1 MERNAQIGA
10 GQEWDSAGSSS
21 EHRPPRPPAEHR
33 AQPTRGLFRS
43 LKSYNYRLWSA
54 GALVS
59 NVGTWMQRIA
69 QDWLVLT
76 ELTHHDAAAV
86 GFVTALQFAPQLLLL
101 AWTGSAADRCNR
113 RKLLLTTQAVMGLL
127 AAGLGLLTISGLVRA
142 WHVYVFA
149 FLLGCAAA
157 FDAPARQT
165 FVSEMVGE
173 RDLSNAVALN
183 SANFN
188 ASRLIGPAVAG
199 LIIAGVGSGWAF
211 LINAASY
218 VAVIASLL
226 AMRTHELHKGDR
238 ALGGESRLRDGF
250 RYVRSRPDLATL
262 LIMVGLFGALGLNFP
277 VFISSMAV
285 SVFHLNARGFGLL
298 TSAMAVGSVTGAL
311 LAARRE
317 RPRLAMIAASAG
329 LFGTA
334 YILAAL
340 MPGAILFGL
349 MLTFVGLFSQTV
361 TTSSMSLA
369 QISTD
374 QAMRGRVMA
383 LAMTLI
389 LGGQPLGAPLVGW
402 IANMFGPRWALVV
415 GAFGGFAAM
424 GVGAAYLRR
433 RNVRASPGVR
443 VPERRESSP
452 RSRP

>member
-1 MERNAQIGA
+1 MERSIPSEVGDLPDEVQLA
-10 GQEWDSAGSSS
+10 S

-43 LKSYNYRLWSA
+43 LRNYNFRLWSV

-59 NVGTWMQRIA
+59 NIGTWMQRIA

-76 ELTHHDAAAV
+76 SLTHHDAAAV
-86 GFVTALQFAPQLLLL
+86 GLVTALQFAPQLLLL

-113 RKLLLTTQAVMGLL
+113 RKLLLLTQITMGLL
-127 AAGLGLLTISGLVRA
+127 AAGLGLLTISGSVRA

-173 RDLSNAVALN
+173 KDLSNAVALN

-188 ASRLIGPAVAG
+188 ASRLIGPAIAG
-199 LIIAGVGSGWAF
+199 LIIAAVGPGWAF

-218 VAVIASLL
+218 IGVIASLL
-226 AMRTHELHKGDR
+226 AMRAGELHRRDR
-238 ALGGESRLRDGF
+238 AVHSRLRDGLS
-250 RYVRSRPDLATL
+250 YVRSRPDLTTL
-262 LIMVGLFGALGLNFP
+262 LMMVAFFGALGLNFP

-298 TSAMAVGSVTGAL
+298 TSAMALGSVTGAL

-317 RPRLAMIAASAG
+317 RPRLSLIVVSAG
-329 LFGTA
+329 LFGAA

-340 MPGAILFGL
+340 MPGAVLFGL
-349 MLTFVGLFSQTV
+349 MLTLVGVFSQTV

-374 QAMRGRVMA
+374 PVMRGRVMA
-383 LAMTLI
+383 LAMTLV

-402 IANMFGPRWALVV
+402 IANSFGPRWALVA
-415 GAFGGFAAM
+415 GAVGGFAAM
-424 GVGAAYLRR
+424 AIGAVHLR
-433 RNVRASPGVR
+433 G
-443 VPERRESSP
+443 
-452 RSRP
+452 RPDADLP

>member
-1 MERNAQIGA
+1 MEHSSRSDPLEGP
-10 GQEWDSAGSSS
+10 ETVGSGS
-21 EHRPPRPPAEHR
+21 EHRPPRPPPEHR
-33 AQPTRGLFRS
+33 GQPTTGLFRS
-43 LKSYNYRLWSA
+43 LKNYNFRLWSA

-59 NVGTWMQRIA
+59 NIGTWMQRIA

-113 RKLLLTTQAVMGLL
+113 RKLLLLTQATMGLL
-127 AAGLGLLTISGLVRA
+127 AAGLGLLTISGHVRV
-142 WHVYVFA
+142 WHVYIFA

-188 ASRLIGPAVAG
+188 SSRLIGPAVAG
-199 LIIAGVGSGWAF
+199 LVIAEVGSGWAF
-211 LINAASY
+211 VINAASY
-218 VAVIASLL
+218 IAVIASLL
-226 AMRTHELHKGDR
+226 AMRTHALHRNDR
-238 ALGGESRLRDGF
+238 ASGGESRLRDGL
-250 RYVRSRPDLATL
+250 RYVRSRPDLRTL

-317 RPRLAMIAASAG
+317 RPRLPLIVISAG
-329 LFGTA
+329 LFGSA

-340 MPGAILFGL
+340 MPGPILFGL
-349 MLTFVGLFSQTV
+349 MLTFVGVFSQTV

-383 LAMTLI
+383 LAMTLV
-389 LGGQPLGAPLVGW
+389 LGGQPIGAPLVGW
-402 IANMFGPRWALVV
+402 IANSFGPRWALVA
-415 GAFGGFAAM
+415 GAVGGFAAM
-424 GVGAAYLRR
+424 AVGVAYLRGR
-433 RNVRASPGVR
+433 GDPQTS
-443 VPERRESSP
+443 
-452 RSRP
+452 

>member
-1 MERNAQIGA
+1 MERSGSFDLA
-10 GQEWDSAGSSS
+10 ERDEVLSSA

-33 AQPTRGLFRS
+33 PQPTRGLFRS
-43 LKSYNYRLWSA
+43 LRYYNFRLWSA

-113 RKLLLTTQAVMGLL
+113 RKLLLVTQTVMGLL
-127 AAGLGLLTISGLVRA
+127 AAGLGVLTISGLVRA
-142 WHVYVFA
+142 WQVYLFA

-188 ASRLIGPAVAG
+188 SSRLVGPAVAG
-199 LIIAGVGSGWAF
+199 LIIAAVGSGWAF
-211 LINAASY
+211 LINAVSY
-218 VAVIASLL
+218 IGVIVSLL
-226 AMRTHELHKGDR
+226 AMRTGELHRRDR
-238 ALGGESRLRDGF
+238 AVAGESRLRDGL
-250 RYVRSRPDLATL
+250 RYVRSRPDLSTL
-262 LIMVGLFGALGLNFP
+262 LMMVAFFGALGLNFP

-317 RPRLAMIAASAG
+317 RPRLSLIVISAG
-329 LFGTA
+329 LFGSA

-340 MPGAILFGL
+340 MPSPILFGL
-349 MLTFVGLFSQTV
+349 VLTLVGVFSQTV

-383 LAMTLI
+383 LAMTLV

-402 IANMFGPRWALVV
+402 IANSFGPRWALVA
-415 GAFGGFAAM
+415 GAVGGFAAM
-424 GVGAAYLRR
+424 AIGAAYLR
-433 RNVRASPGVR
+433 G
-443 VPERRESSP
+443 RREP
-452 RSRP
+452 ELP

>member
-1 MERNAQIGA
+1 MER
-10 GQEWDSAGSSS
+10 SATTTDAAEPDATGSSVD
-21 EHRPPRPPAEHR
+21 HRPPRPPAEHR

-43 LKSYNYRLWSA
+43 LKNYNYRLWSA

-86 GFVTALQFAPQLLLL
+86 GLVTALQFAPQLLLL

-113 RKLLLTTQAVMGLL
+113 RKLLLVTQACMGLL
-127 AAGLGLLTISGLVRA
+127 AAGLGLLTIAGVVRA

-188 ASRLIGPAVAG
+188 SSRLIGPAVAG
-199 LIIAGVGSGWAF
+199 LIIAAVGPGWAF

-218 VAVIASLL
+218 IAVIASLF
-226 AMRTHELHKGDR
+226 AMRTSELHRRDR
-238 ALGGESRLRDGF
+238 PIAEESRLRDGL
-250 RYVRSRPDLATL
+250 RYVRSRPDLRTL
-262 LIMVGLFGALGLNFP
+262 LVMIGLFGALGLNFP

-285 SVFHLNARGFGLL
+285 SVFHLDARGFGLL

-311 LAARRE
+311 MAARRE
-317 RPRLAMIAASAG
+317 RPRLTLIVVSAG
-329 LFGTA
+329 LFGVA

-340 MPGAILFGL
+340 MPGALLFGL
-349 MLTFVGLFSQTV
+349 ALMLVGVFSQTV
-361 TTSSMSLA
+361 TTSSMSLV
-369 QISTD
+369 QVSTD
-374 QAMRGRVMA
+374 ASMRGRMMA
-383 LAMTLI
+383 LAMTLV

-402 IANMFGPRWALVV
+402 VANSLGPRWALVV
-415 GAFGGFAAM
+415 GACGGFAAM
-424 GVGAAYLRR
+424 AVGLTYIRR
-433 RNVRASPGVR
+433 APEPGQI
-443 VPERRESSP
+443 
-452 RSRP
+452 

>member
-1 MERNAQIGA
+1 MEHSGRSEALEEPLDLEPG
-10 GQEWDSAGSSS
+10 S

-33 AQPTRGLFRS
+33 AQPTTGLFRS
-43 LKSYNYRLWSA
+43 LRNYNFRLWSA

-59 NVGTWMQRIA
+59 NIGTWMQRIA

-86 GFVTALQFAPQLLLL
+86 GFVTALQFAPPLLLL

-113 RKLLLTTQAVMGLL
+113 RKLLLVTQATMGLL

-142 WHVYVFA
+142 WHVYIFA

-188 ASRLIGPAVAG
+188 SSRLIGPAVAG
-199 LIIAGVGSGWAF
+199 LVIAEVGSGWAF

-218 VAVIASLL
+218 IAVIASLL
-226 AMRTHELHKGDR
+226 AMRTASLHRNDR
-238 ALGGESRLRDGF
+238 ATGGESRLRDGF
-250 RYVRSRPDLATL
+250 RYVRSRPDLRTL

-317 RPRLAMIAASAG
+317 RPRLPLIVIAAG
-329 LFGTA
+329 LFGSA

-340 MPGAILFGL
+340 MPGPILFGL
-349 MLTFVGLFSQTV
+349 MLTFVGVFSQTV

-383 LAMTLI
+383 LAMTLV

-402 IANMFGPRWALVV
+402 IANSFGPRWALVA
-415 GAFGGFAAM
+415 GALGGFAAM
-424 GVGAAYLRR
+424 AVGIVYLR
-433 RNVRASPGVR
+433 G
-443 VPERRESSP
+443 RREPDLS
-452 RSRP
+452 

>member
-1 MERNAQIGA
+1 MERSVEVQRADG
-10 GQEWDSAGSSS
+10 DDDLLRSS
-21 EHRPPRPPAEHR
+21 EHGPPRPPPEHR
-33 AQPTRGLFRS
+33 GLPTHGLFRS
-43 LKSYNYRLWSA
+43 LKNYNFRLWSA

-69 QDWLVLT
+69 QDWLILT
-76 ELTHHDAAAV
+76 QLTHHDAAAV
-86 GFVTALQFAPQLLLL
+86 GFTTALQFSPQLLLL

-113 RKLLLTTQAVMGLL
+113 RKLLLVTQVTMGLL

-188 ASRLIGPAVAG
+188 ASRLIGPAIAG
-199 LIIAGVGSGWAF
+199 LVIAEVGSGWAF
-211 LINAASY
+211 LINACSY
-218 VAVIASLL
+218 IGVIASLL
-226 AMRTHELHKGDR
+226 AMRTAKLHNRDR
-238 ALGGESRLRDGF
+238 PASGESGLRDGL
-250 RYVRSRPDLATL
+250 RYVRSRPDLRTL
-262 LIMVGLFGALGLNFP
+262 LIMIGLFGALGLNFP

-317 RPRLAMIAASAG
+317 RPRLTLIVASAG
-329 LFGTA
+329 LFGSA
-334 YILAAL
+334 YVLAAL
-340 MPGAILFGL
+340 MPGALLFGM
-349 MLTFVGLFSQTV
+349 MLTLVGVFSQTV

-369 QISTD
+369 QVSTD
-374 QAMRGRVMA
+374 SAMRGRVMA

-402 IANMFGPRWALVV
+402 IANAFGPRWALVV
-415 GAFGGFAAM
+415 GALGGFAAM
-424 GVGAAYLRR
+424 AVGLAHLRSEAR
-433 RNVRASPGVR
+433 RNARPMPGVR
-443 VPERRESSP
+443 AGERREST
-452 RSRP
+452 

>member
-1 MERNAQIGA
+1 MERRRRIDAA
-10 GQEWDSAGSSS
+10 ERKEGQSLVD
-21 EHRPPRPPAEHR
+21 HRPPRPPAEHR

-43 LKSYNYRLWSA
+43 LKNHNYRLWSA

-76 ELTHHDAAAV
+76 ELTNHDAAAV

-113 RKLLLTTQAVMGLL
+113 RKLLLVTQACMGLL

-173 RDLSNAVALN
+173 KDLSNAVALN

-188 ASRLIGPAVAG
+188 SSRLIGPAVAG
-199 LIIAGVGSGWAF
+199 MVIAAVGPGWAF
-211 LINAASY
+211 LINAGSY
-218 VAVIASLL
+218 IGVIASLL
-226 AMRTHELHKGDR
+226 AIRTSELHRRDR
-238 ALGGESRLRDGF
+238 PIAGEGRLRDGL
-250 RYVRSRPDLATL
+250 RYVRSRPDLRTL
-262 LIMVGLFGALGLNFP
+262 LIMIGLFGALGLNFP

-317 RPRLAMIAASAG
+317 RPRLTLIVASAG
-329 LFGTA
+329 LFGAA

-340 MPGAILFGL
+340 MPVALLFGL
-349 MLTFVGLFSQTV
+349 ALTLVGIFSQTV
-361 TTSSMSLA
+361 TTSSMSLV
-369 QISTD
+369 QVSTD
-374 QAMRGRVMA
+374 VSMRGRVMA
-383 LAMTLI
+383 LAMTLV
-389 LGGQPLGAPLVGW
+389 LGGQPIGAPLVGW
-402 IANMFGPRWALVV
+402 VANSFGPRWALVV
-415 GAFGGFAAM
+415 GACGGFAAM
-424 GVGAAYLRR
+424 AVGIVYLRR
-433 RNVRASPGVR
+433 ESGPLRA
-443 VPERRESSP
+443 
-452 RSRP
+452 

>member
-1 MERNAQIGA
+1 MERSAQFEAADERDGLA
-10 GQEWDSAGSSS
+10 PSS
-21 EHRPPRPPAEHR
+21 EHGPPRPPPEHR
-33 AQPTRGLFRS
+33 GQPTSGLFRS
-43 LKSYNYRLWSA
+43 LRNYNFRLWSA
-54 GALVS
+54 GALIS

-76 ELTHHDAAAV
+76 GLTHHDAAAV

-113 RKLLLTTQAVMGLL
+113 RKLLLVTQTCMGLC
-127 AAGLGLLTISGLVRA
+127 AAGLGLLTIFGLVRI
-142 WHVYVFA
+142 WHVYIFA
-149 FLLGCAAA
+149 FALGCAAA

-173 RDLSNAVALN
+173 QHLSNAVALN

-188 ASRLIGPAVAG
+188 SSRLVGPAVAG
-199 LIIAGVGSGWAF
+199 LIIAAVGPGWAF
-211 LINAASY
+211 LINSCSY
-218 VAVIASLL
+218 IGVIGSLV
-226 AMRTHELHKGDR
+226 AMRTSELHKRDG
-238 ALGGESRLRDGF
+238 AGEGESRLRDGL
-250 RYVRSRPDLATL
+250 RYVRSRPDLRTL
-262 LIMVGLFGALGLNFP
+262 LIMIGLFGALGLNFP

-285 SVFHLNARGFGLL
+285 SVFHLDARGFGLL

-317 RPRLAMIAASAG
+317 RPRLTLIVASAG

-334 YILAAL
+334 YVLAAL
-340 MPGAILFGL
+340 MPQALLFGL
-349 MLTFVGLFSQTV
+349 TLTLVGVFSQTV
-361 TTSSMSLA
+361 TTSSMSLV

-383 LAMTLI
+383 LAMTLV

-402 IANMFGPRWALVV
+402 VANTFGPRWALVV

-424 GVGAAYLRR
+424 AVGAAYLRK
-433 RNVRASPGVR
+433 RNVPASPGVR
-443 VPERRESSP
+443 AREQRESS
-452 RSRP
+452 

>member
-1 MERNAQIGA
+1 MER
-10 GQEWDSAGSSS
+10 SAEFDADDVGDLPPPG

-43 LKSYNYRLWSA
+43 LKNHNFRLWSA

-76 ELTHHDAAAV
+76 ELTRHDAAAV

-113 RKLLLTTQAVMGLL
+113 RKLLLATQACMGLL
-127 AAGLGLLTISGLVRA
+127 AAGLGLLTITGLVRA

-188 ASRLIGPAVAG
+188 SSRLIGPAVAG
-199 LIIAGVGSGWAF
+199 LVIAAVGPGWAF

-218 VAVIASLL
+218 IGVIASLT
-226 AMRTHELHKGDR
+226 MIRTGELHRRDR
-238 ALGGESRLRDGF
+238 PIAGESRLRDGF
-250 RYVRSRPDLATL
+250 RYVRLRSDLRTL

-317 RPRLAMIAASAG
+317 QPRLTLIVASAG
-329 LFGTA
+329 LFGSA

-340 MPGAILFGL
+340 MPGPVLFGL
-349 MLTFVGLFSQTV
+349 MLTLVGVFSQTV
-361 TTSSMSLA
+361 TTSSMSLV

-374 QAMRGRVMA
+374 ASMRGRVMA
-383 LAMTLI
+383 LAMTLV

-402 IANMFGPRWALVV
+402 VANSLGPRWALVV
-415 GAFGGFAAM
+415 GACGGFAAM
-424 GVGAAYLRR
+424 AVGLAYLRGR
-433 RNVRASPGVR
+433 RKPQPA
-443 VPERRESSP
+443 
-452 RSRP
+452 

>member
-1 MERNAQIGA
+1 MER
-10 GQEWDSAGSSS
+10 SGSSDSLAEPTQLDRAS
-21 EHRPPRPPAEHR
+21 EHRPPRPPPEHR
-33 AQPTRGLFRS
+33 GQPTTGLFRS
-43 LKSYNYRLWSA
+43 LRTYNFRLWSA

-59 NVGTWMQRIA
+59 NIGTWMQRIA

-113 RKLLLTTQAVMGLL
+113 RKLLLVTQATMGLL
-127 AAGLGLLTISGLVRA
+127 AAGLGLLTISGVVRV
-142 WHVYVFA
+142 WHVYIFA

-188 ASRLIGPAVAG
+188 SSRLIGPAVAG
-199 LIIAGVGSGWAF
+199 LVIAEVGSGWAF
-211 LINAASY
+211 LVNAASY
-218 VAVIASLL
+218 IAVIASLL
-226 AMRTHELHKGDR
+226 AMRTYALHRNDR
-238 ALGGESRLRDGF
+238 ATGGESRLGDGL
-250 RYVRSRPDLATL
+250 RYVRSRPDLRTL

-317 RPRLAMIAASAG
+317 RPRLPLIVVSAG

-334 YILAAL
+334 YIFAAL
-340 MPGAILFGL
+340 MPGPIFFGF
-349 MLTFVGLFSQTV
+349 MLTLVGVFSQTV

-383 LAMTLI
+383 LAMTLV
-389 LGGQPLGAPLVGW
+389 LGGQPIGAPLVGW
-402 IANMFGPRWALVV
+402 IANSFGPRWALVA
-415 GAFGGFAAM
+415 GAVGGFAAM
-424 GVGAAYLRR
+424 AVGVAYLR
-433 RNVRASPGVR
+433 G
-443 VPERRESSP
+443 
-452 RSRP
+452 RPDPQIS

>member
-1 MERNAQIGA
+1 MEHSGGA
-10 GQEWDSAGSSS
+10 PAEQLYPRPEP
-21 EHRPPRPPAEHR
+21 EHRPL
-33 AQPTRGLFRS
+33 PTRGLFRS
-43 LKSYNYRLWSA
+43 LHNRNFRLWSA

-69 QDWLVLT
+69 QDWLILT

-86 GFVTALQFAPQLLLL
+86 GFTTALQFAPQLLLV
-101 AWTGSAADRCNR
+101 AWTGSAADRWNR
-113 RKLLLTTQAVMGLL
+113 RKLMLGTQATMGLL

-173 RDLSNAVALN
+173 KDLSNAVALN

-188 ASRLIGPAVAG
+188 SSRLIGPAVAG
-199 LIIAGVGSGWAF
+199 LIIAGVGAGYAF

-218 VAVIASLL
+218 IGVIVSLL
-226 AMRTHELHKGDR
+226 AMRTSELHRRDR
-238 ALGGESRLRDGF
+238 AGHGESRLRDGL
-250 RYVRSRPDLATL
+250 RYVRSRPDLRTL

-285 SVFHLNARGFGLL
+285 SVFHLDARGFGLL

-317 RPRLAMIAASAG
+317 QPRLALIVASAG

-340 MPGAILFGL
+340 MPGAVLFGL
-349 MLTFVGLFSQTV
+349 MLTLVGVFSQTV
-361 TTSSMSLA
+361 TTSSLSLA

-383 LAMTLI
+383 LAMMLV

-402 IANMFGPRWALVV
+402 IANSFGPRWALVA
-415 GAFGGFAAM
+415 GAFGGFSAM
-424 GVGAAYLRR
+424 AVGAAYLRGSR
-433 RNVRASPGVR
+433 LARASRTV
-443 VPERRESSP
+443 EE
-452 RSRP
+452 

>member
-1 MERNAQIGA
+1 MERSGSGA
-10 GQEWDSAGSSS
+10 IEEPPEQLYPRPEP
-21 EHRPPRPPAEHR
+21 EHRG
-33 AQPTRGLFRS
+33 QPTRGLFRS
-43 LKSYNYRLWSA
+43 LRNRNFRLWSA

-86 GFVTALQFAPQLLLL
+86 GFTTALQFAPQLLLL
-101 AWTGSAADRCNR
+101 AWTGSAADRWNR
-113 RKLLLTTQAVMGLL
+113 RKLMLVTQTVMGLL
-127 AAGLGLLTISGLVRA
+127 AAGLGLLAISGVVRV
-142 WHVYVFA
+142 WEVYVFA
-149 FLLGCAAA
+149 FLLGCASA

-173 RDLSNAVALN
+173 KDLSNAVALN

-188 ASRLIGPAVAG
+188 SSRLIGPAVAG
-199 LIIAGVGSGWAF
+199 LIIAEVGTGYAF

-218 VAVIASLL
+218 IGVIASLL
-226 AMRTHELHKGDR
+226 AMRAGELHRRDR
-238 ALGGESRLRDGF
+238 AAHGESRLRDGL
-250 RYVRSRPDLATL
+250 RYVRSRPDLQTL

-317 RPRLAMIAASAG
+317 RPRVALIVASAG

-334 YILAAL
+334 YVLAAL
-340 MPGAILFGL
+340 MPGALLFGM
-349 MLTFVGLFSQTV
+349 MLTLVGVFSQTV
-361 TTSSMSLA
+361 TTSSISLV

-383 LAMTLI
+383 LAMTLV

-402 IANMFGPRWALVV
+402 IANSFGPRWALVA
-415 GAFGGFAAM
+415 GAFGGFSAM
-424 GVGAAYLRR
+424 AVGLIYLRSR
-433 RNVRASPGVR
+433 RAPD
-443 VPERRESSP
+443 PA
-452 RSRP
+452 